1 MTSAVFSSHFISNSS
16 NCQEN
21 VIVKEQYHKK
31 KQLYILRED
40 KDEQELLMHWARSDW
55 SVIEGYKHSPCHL
68 CVLWVHA
75 SLVDLI
81 VPTMVKLSQMIS

>member
-1 MTSAVFSSHFISNSS
+1 MFSSNFISNSS
-16 NCQEN
+16 NCQGN

-40 KDEQELLMHWARSDW
+40 KDDQELLMHWAR

-75 SLVDLI
+75 SLVDLV
-81 VPTMVKLSQMIS
+81 VPTMVKLPQMIS